1 MKQLLSRRF
10 IALIWGT
17 SVAAA
22 LILFAGV
29 SFGGVAVHTVTQTGD
44 SGAGSFRQAIA
55 DSAPGDVI
63 NFAVAGTITIGS
75 NALLVNKDL
84 IISGPG
90 ARKLNIAATFTVLR
104 INAGNV
110 TISGLTIGP
119 GALGVSLFGG
129 SLTMNDCAV
138 SGNHNSGGVYT
149 DSNTT
154 LTMNNC
160 TVSGNTLDNQGGAGV
175 QNNGAATLTNCTIAG
190 NTMLQPSPGIPG
202 GAGGGLYNNTGTLTL
217 RSCTVTGNTSFLAG
231 GGIVAGPGCQL
242 TNTIVGGN
250 TGGGSAPDVSG
261 AFTSN
266 GYNLI
271 AKSNGS
277 TGFTNNVN
285 HDIVGTIAAPRDP
298 LLLALHDNGGLT
310 DTTAIFASASPAVNA
325 ASPFSAPARD
335 QRGFLR
341 SAAAD
346 IGACEFQGTQPVNLA
361 NISSRAVVQ
370 TGDNVLIGGFIIT
383 GNQLKTVLLRAIGPS
398 LALSGKLSDPV
409 LELYQGGN
417 LLLSNDDWV
426 NAPNHTEISNTGAAP
441 TNSLESAIL
450 SALTPGAYTF
460 VVRGY
465 QGAVGIGVVEAYD
478 LDRTVASRLANIST
492 RAAVQTGDNVLI
504 GGFIVLGPDSMPV
517 IVRAIGPSLPVAG
530 HMLDPS
536 LELRDGNGALLASND
551 NWRSTQEAAIIAT
564 GVPPSNDA
572 ESAIV
577 STLVPGNYTAILRG
591 ANNTTGVAIVEV
603 YGLL

>member
-1 MKQLLSRRF
+1 
-10 IALIWGT
+10 
-17 SVAAA
+17 
-22 LILFAGV
+22 
-29 SFGGVAVHTVTQTGD
+29 
-44 SGAGSFRQAIA
+44 
-55 DSAPGDVI
+55 
-63 NFAVAGTITIGS
+63 
-75 NALLVNKDL
+75 
-84 IISGPG
+84 
-90 ARKLNIAATFTVLR
+90 
-104 INAGNV
+104 
-110 TISGLTIGP
+110 
-119 GALGVSLFGG
+119 
-129 SLTMNDCAV
+129 
-138 SGNHNSGGVYT
+138 
-149 DSNTT
+149 
-154 LTMNNC
+154 MNNC

-217 RSCTVTGNTSFLAG
+217 RSCTVTGNTSCLAG

-310 DTTAIFASASPAVNA
+310 DTTAIFASASPAGNA

-398 LALSGKLSDPV
+398 LALSEKLSDPV

-441 TNSLESAIL
+441 TNSLEWAIL

-465 QGAVGIGVVEAYD
+465 QGAVGIGGVEACEKF
-478 LDRTVASRLANIST
+478 LM
-492 RAAVQTGDNVLI
+492 
-504 GGFIVLGPDSMPV
+504 GGFIGLGPDSMPV